1 MEIKQFILQEEVK
14 KIFLD
19 FPQGSVR
26 VLSINFVYNINIKM
40 IQYNSVNVKLPD
52 SQIDELKSAT
62 KK

>member
-1 MEIKQFILQEEVK
+1 M
-14 KIFLD
+14 D
-19 FPQGSVR
+19 FPQGSAR

-52 SQIDELKSAT
+52 SQTDELKSAT

>member
-1 MEIKQFILQEEVK
+1 MEIKQFILQEQVK

-52 SQIDELKSAT
+52 SQTDELKSAT

>member
-1 MEIKQFILQEEVK
+1 M
-14 KIFLD
+14 D

>member
-1 MEIKQFILQEEVK
+1 M
-14 KIFLD
+14 D
-19 FPQGSVR
+19 FPQRSVR

-52 SQIDELKSAT
+52 SQTDELKSVT